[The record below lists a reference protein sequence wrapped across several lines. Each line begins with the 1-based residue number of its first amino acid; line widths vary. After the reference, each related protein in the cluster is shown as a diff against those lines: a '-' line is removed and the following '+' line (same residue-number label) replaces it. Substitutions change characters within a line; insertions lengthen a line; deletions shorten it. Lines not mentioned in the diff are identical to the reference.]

1 MPHTIANYFQYE
13 NITFKTFFEIATS
26 GNYLLLGKNKFCT
39 FKGCAEAWEEILKRN
54 GSATGDLNFHNYKI
68 LEEERGILMAQYNVA
83 KAMISKLRLIV
94 DLNDIE
100 YLKRLGYKFNFINSK
115 GYEDCLDIAERRA
128 EGILTRLKMKENE
141 LQDFTSEAG
150 EPVTFGQLMAQLR
163 FETKASISDELL
175 LTEYNEYKKIIQQRN
190 ARNKPG

>member
-1 MPHTIANYFQYE
+1 MPHTTGNYFRYE
-13 NITFKTFFEIATS
+13 TITFKLFFEIATT
-26 GNYLLLGKNKFCT
+26 GNYLLLGKNNLCT
-39 FKGCAEAWEEILKRN
+39 FKGCAEAWEDILTRN
-54 GSATGDLNFHNYKI
+54 GSATGDLNFYNYKI

-100 YLKRLGYKFNFINSK
+100 YLKRLGYKFNFVNSK
-115 GYEDCLDIAERRA
+115 GYESCLDNAERRA

-141 LQDFTSEAG
+141 LQEYSEVG

-163 FETKASISDELL
+163 FETKASISDDLL
-175 LTEYNEYKKIIQQRN
+175 LSEYNEYRKIIQQRN
-190 ARNKPG
+190 ARNKQG